1 MKMFRWLAAGVLVI
15 LLAALV
21 LSRTGRVQ
29 PVQSPQP
36 SSAVSPAGRE
46 VAASAVSTA
55 TVGSVVTSI
64 TPIPVTAPHS
74 SINVFENWARA
85 FVQGDGAQR
94 AALLEKVG
102 ELAAARRAEMAA
114 LIRANPQEALHRS
127 LPYSL
132 RQQLPAHV
140 LLQIEQ
146 PVSARGLFRS
156 VCYKPFHAAEDE
168 AHDLGYE
175 VIINGTRYETYTYGA
190 RLQQPAH
197 DSVYL
202 HGVSVMDDAKDR
214 ELLALSDDVARVIT
228 DEQEKQFIAE
238 QGRMQGD
245 TGCDLSRRTIVQ
257 FGDQFYSYCDQSQA
271 EQLNQM
277 LQAAHGMIWG
287 SGAKSHA
294 TENLPIEGFSGTQGI
309 KKLLYI
315 RVLFADDP
323 VPPQSDNG
331 AQATAQANNRY
342 FYEGS
347 YGTVWWESTITP
359 LVRLPQRKNFYGEN
373 PGALLGDAA
382 AGAAL
387 LGYFTSDY
395 YSPHY
400 VLHNTLVQYD
410 FGGLS
415 SGILNASPG
424 ALTHELGHNFG
435 LPHADLWRAHGS
447 QPGPVQP
454 QNLPP
459 WPIDPDSLIGHY
471 DVNAPAILGR
481 GDQPSYEYGNHHDV
495 MGSGGGHF
503 SAMFKNAMEWL
514 PDPFIKRI
522 NGSTTNR
529 IYAFDT
535 PRIDQ
540 GRLYAMRMRKDAS
553 REYWFTYRQG
563 FPNNPWFSN
572 GLEVDWNIAPANPG
586 FSVSLGNNVLLDTTP
601 ESTFAK
607 EDAALVVGRTFH
619 DPQASMHVTPIAIGG
634 GPDASDK
641 WIDVV
646 VQIGSFPGNQVPT
659 LSIESSAVNVPVGTT
674 VNFTASAQDADGD
687 ALAYYWDFGDWTFG
701 ANAPLQSKQFS
712 ATGQFVVR
720 CEVSDMKGG
729 VISRHILVTV
739 GSPATY
745 TISGRVLD
753 TEGNPVQGVRVHNSG
768 TKPDTASPYEGPPL
782 SVIGSTDLF
791 PASVG
796 TYRYGFTDIDGYYII
811 GNNVP
816 DDYVLRAFKFGYS
829 TVPLSFTDPVDVRN
843 GNANEIN
850 FTATKIARV
859 RVAQTLDAFELGGE
873 GNDGIFT
880 ITREGGDFTQDLP
893 VRFSVSGS
901 AFYLRDYTLTAVD
914 TLATNCTITTND
926 GVRIT
931 NCVTST
937 NAIGQAV
944 IPAFQSSIDVHVVPI
959 DNAVGDGDKAVVMTL
974 SLQTNFFRIRT
985 EVTNF
990 FITNGT
996 AITTNSVI
1004 TNRIDRFRVPGWEL
1018 RPSGVSSTPT
1028 WFQTDPTY
1036 VMDQAEATVLIQ
1048 DDDAPAIP
1056 SVLVGSLDTDALESR
1071 GDMAMLIFLRQ
1082 GAPLDEELVVHYALS
1097 GEAVNGEDY
1106 VELPGVIT
1114 IPAGQAFAL
1123 LPITAVNDLFV
1134 EGNET
1139 LSVTVL
1145 PSPEDAYTLSIFGGS
1160 GFAIIVD
1167 DDLPLVNIFSA
1178 ISTVPRNG
1186 GAARVTVSRAG
1197 STDEALTV
1205 NYLVTGT
1212 AESGV
1217 DFNTLA
1223 GSVVIPA
1230 GQLSANI
1237 DVSPIASSPNPL
1249 PRTVTIQLS
1258 DATTYNIY
1266 QQNSATITIFDNN
1279 LPTVTLARTA
1289 ASVNENG
1296 GTAAFVVTRT
1306 GTTNASL
1313 NVFFDVGGSAWE
1325 GSDYASIGTN
1335 IVIPAGSLTAS
1346 INITGLNDPARE
1358 VPDVTGQDTIIVRLR
1373 THSTYNLGGTVNQT
1387 MTITDDEGDSA
1398 LPSVGFMLASS
1409 TVPEDA
1415 GVAMLYLKVTANPA
1429 TNRPIQ
1435 LEYRVTSATA
1445 VPNVNY
1451 VNLFPTG
1458 PDTLTTTGILNIT
1471 HYFPPDP
1478 PPQFFNFENG
1488 IYGIPVQILD
1498 DGVAA
1503 GDKTLTITLFNPTRF
1518 TTNTSLATNTAVM
1531 PPQVFTNFLITRIP
1545 TNAFLGPALSH
1556 TLTIQD
1562 LRTSAVTVTA
1572 LEQRA
1577 YESGPAPARFVFSR
1591 TGSTNVPL
1599 TVAFSLEGTAAIGSD
1614 YSLIGVGPTN
1624 GTVTI
1629 PAGTNAV
1636 IVTLMP
1642 INDPTEEVA
1651 ESVTLTLLERPGYHV
1666 SFGSS
1671 STVII
1676 VSDDGTIQFLSESY
1690 RVSED
1695 GGNAVITVTR
1705 TGGTNLTT
1713 TVDYLFTGGSA
1724 INGVD
1729 YFGTNGILTFPPGET
1744 LRFITVPLVDDTL
1757 VESDETVTLV
1767 LSNATGGVPLGGQN
1781 TATLFIV
1788 NDDTAFEFATS
1799 SFRGNENGTF
1809 GSVDIRRFGV
1819 LTNTDTVTF
1828 TATNGTADAS
1838 DFIASSFPVTFL
1850 PGETN
1855 QTVTVSIT
1863 DDVLF
1868 EGDETVSL
1876 ALSTPSTDTT
1886 LGALS
1891 NATLVIV
1898 DDECQIEFEVAGY
1911 SIIEY
1916 SNFVTLVIRR
1926 VGGTVNSLSVNYA
1939 TSDGTATNGMD
1950 YGAVNATVNFTGDG
1964 FALDTN
1970 GSGAVS
1976 FVPGQSTR
1984 IVTVPITDDVLGE
1997 GSETFT
2003 VTLSDLQTLNPAA
2016 QPGATLL
2023 GTNVT
2028 ATVTIL
2034 DNELPGNVDYEFN
2047 PGAGANA
2054 TVRSV
2059 AQSPRGGLV
2068 EFLDRVVIGGDFTTV
2083 DNFVFNHVARLLP
2096 DGSLDA
2102 SFNPGAGADGNVL
2115 AVAVQPDG
2123 RVLVGGEFTTMNNTN
2138 RVRLARLNGDGKL
2151 DLSFDPG
2158 IDGVNAAV
2166 RAIVIQPDG
2175 RVLIGGDFSQVGG
2188 AARGFVAR
2196 LQTNGVLDSNF
2207 TATVNGNVHALAL
2220 QSDGKILIGG
2230 AFSLVSGASRLS
2242 LARLNAN
2249 GTLDTSFEVGT
2260 GFNGPVHAVAVLAD
2274 GRVLAGGSFS
2284 NYNAV
2289 NIKNLVRLG
2298 ATGLLDNSFKSGTG
2312 PDGSVLSIAPAAA
2325 GRVVIGGEF
2334 LNYNAVPRAGF
2345 ARLTPNGGLDRGFDI
2360 GTGANAP
2367 VRAVVAQENTAIIIG
2382 GDFTLVNGLP
2392 RNRVARIH
2400 GDEFL
2405 DLVGVEYSLSEFSVS
2420 EAGGA
2425 TIRITVQRT
2434 GGTNRAFNVDYYT
2447 ADGTATAPDDY
2458 LSAAGVLSFGAG
2470 ELTKTFDVEVFDDLL
2485 VEGNETVR
2493 LFLTNA
2499 SALVE
2504 LGDLSRSTLVILDSA
2519 RSVYFAASQYT
2530 VDEAGTN
2537 AAITL
2542 IRAGSLEGDV
2552 TITLSTSNLTA
2563 AAGYDYAGFTNL
2575 ITFTNGESLKT
2586 VLLPLI
2592 SDDGDPEYTETLLL
2606 RLGAPG
2612 TVGASIPSSA
2622 VLSIEDNDPGPGLPD
2637 QRFDPGAGA
2646 GRFVRALALQTD
2658 KRLLVGGA
2666 FTNFANSNLNFIARL
2681 DTNGLV
2687 DPSFTPGTGP
2697 NALVS
2702 GIGLSADGHIAIGGA
2717 FSNFNGQAFNRVV
2730 RLTTNGLPDP
2740 FFTQP
2745 MAFDSAINGLVSQVD
2760 GKILVGGAF
2769 KVPASGVARI
2779 RVNGTLDLQFDPSTG
2794 ADGPVNAVA
2803 LQPDGKV
2810 LIGGGFTN
2818 VAGFS
2823 RPRLARLGTNG
2834 ILDVTLP
2841 AVTITNGN
2849 IFALAAAPG
2858 GKILIGG
2865 SFRYVNGV
2873 PRSGIARLNGDGSL
2887 DLTFAPGTGAT
2898 GTVYTV
2904 SVLTNGSVFV
2914 GGDFTSM
2921 NGVPCGRYALL
2932 RENGSVDTQFDA
2944 SVGADNTVFAS
2955 VITPEQQ
2962 VIIGGD
2968 FTTVGGQTRRGVA
2981 RLNVAGQQTL
2991 RFTQVIVVGDT
3002 AMPQINSVP
3011 GGAYVLEGSTNLT
3024 YWLPLSTNVATGVTL
3039 DFNDPSVL
3047 SNSLRFYRARRFGP

>member
-1 MKMFRWLAAGVLVI
+1 MKMFRWLAAGVILI
-15 LLAALV
+15 LLSALALQWHRHV
-21 LSRTGRVQ
+21 PARPSGVDFAS
-29 PVQSPQP
+29 VSSP
-36 SSAVSPAGRE
+36 
-46 VAASAVSTA
+46 VAAGAVVAKAS
-55 TVGSVVTSI
+55 GSSQDQLLASQPGTK
-64 TPIPVTAPHS
+64 TIPETIWAPQGA
-74 SINVFENWARA
+74 FENWAVAFARA
-85 FVQGDGAQR
+85 NEADR
-94 AALLEKVG
+94 PKLLAIG
-102 ELAAARRAEMAA
+102 EEMAAARRAEMVS
-114 LIRANPQEALHRS
+114 LIRANPEAALRRA
-127 LPYSL
+127 LPYSI
-132 RQQLPAHV
+132 RRKLPEHV
-140 LLQIEQ
+140 QLQIEQ
-146 PVSARGLFRS
+146 PLNGRGLFRPLYYTPLRGRES
-156 VCYKPFHAAEDE
+156 EVPPT
-168 AHDLGYE
+168 GYE
-175 VIINGTRYETYTYGA
+175 VVMSGQSFETYTFGA
-190 RLQQPAH
+190 RIYQPARENTYVH
-197 DSVYL
+197 GIFADDDRKNSKVL
-202 HGVSVMDDAKDR
+202 ALAPDAPRFITDAEEKRDLLARGSITAEPVCGVSSQPGPLDQ
-214 ELLALSDDVARVIT
+214 ALVA
-228 DEQEKQFIAE
+228 QFAEKYYAFCQNSHA
-238 QGRMQGD
+238 
-245 TGCDLSRRTIVQ
+245 
-257 FGDQFYSYCDQSQA
+257 DQFNTLLKS
-271 EQLNQM
+271 
-277 LQAAHGMIWG
+277 AHGMLWASGGGASGG
-287 SGAKSHA
+287 SAAPKSHGGPA
-294 TENLPIEGFSGTQGI
+294 SAGPTQGT

-315 RVLFADDP
+315 RVTFADDP
-323 VPPQSDNG
+323 VVPQSDDG
-331 AQATAQANNRY
+331 AQATVKANNRY
-342 FYEGS
+342 FNEGA
-347 YGTVWWESTITP
+347 YGAVWWESTVTP
-359 LVRLPQRKNFYGEN
+359 VIRLPQRKNYYGEN
-373 PGALLGDAA
+373 MSALLSDAA
-382 AGAAL
+382 AGAAE

-400 VLHNTLVQYD
+400 VLCTSMPQWL

-424 ALTHELGHNFG
+424 ALSHELGHNFG
-435 LPHADLWRAHGS
+435 LPHANFWQPEGTL
-447 QPGPVQP
+447 PGPVQP
-454 QNLPP
+454 QNQPP
-459 WPIDPDSLIGHY
+459 YPIDPDSLIGHN
-471 DVNAPAILGR
+471 DLNAPAIVGLNA
-481 GDQPSYEYGNHHDV
+481 DQPSEEYGNPYDV
-495 MGSGGGHF
+495 MGSGTGHF
-503 SAMFKNAMEWL
+503 SAMFKNYMDWL
-514 PDPFIKRI
+514 PDLSIHSI
-522 NGSTTNR
+522 TASITNR

-535 PRIDQ
+535 PRIEQ
-540 GRLYAMRMRKDAS
+540 GRIYAMRMRKDVQ
-553 REYWFTYRQG
+553 REYWFSYRQG
-563 FPNNPWFSN
+563 LPNNPWFSN
-572 GLEVDWNIAPANPG
+572 GLEVDWNYGVESTPG
-586 FSVSLGNNVLLDTTP
+586 VSAGQGNNVLIDTTP
-601 ESTFAK
+601 DTTYGK
-607 EDAALVVGRTFH
+607 QDAALIVGRTLH
-619 DPQASMHVTPIAIGG
+619 DPQASLHVTPVAIGG
-634 GPDASDK
+634 GPDPWDK

-646 VQIGSFPGNQVPT
+646 VNIGPFPGNQAPA
-659 LSIESSAVNVPVGTT
+659 LSLDASSFNVAPGEVVT
-674 VNFTASAQDADGD
+674 FTAAAQDADGD
-687 ALAYYWDFGDWTFG
+687 VLAYHWDFGDWTFG
-701 ANAPLQSKQFS
+701 SNAPVQLKEFN
-712 ATGQFVVR
+712 APGQFVVR
-720 CEVSDMKGG
+720 CEVSDLKGG
-729 VISRHILVTV
+729 VASRHVVVTV
-739 GSPATY
+739 GSPTTH

-753 TEGNPVQGVRVHNSG
+753 SDGLPVQGVRVHNSG
-768 TKPDTASPYEGPPL
+768 VKPASPPPIEGGATNL
-782 SVIGSTDLF
+782 AIAD
-791 PASVG
+791 VG
-796 TYRYGFTDIDGYYII
+796 TYRYGYTDTDGYYVI
-811 GNNVP
+811 GNIP
-816 DDYVLRAFKFGYS
+816 PGSYQARAFIFGYS
-829 TVPLSFTDPVDVRN
+829 TMPLNFNDPVNLNNGDANDV
-843 GNANEIN
+843 N
-850 FTATKIARV
+850 FTATRIARV
-859 RVAQTLDAFELGGE
+859 RVARTLHAFELGGE
-873 GNDGIFT
+873 GSNGVFT
-880 ITREGGDFTQDLP
+880 VSREGGDFTQDLP
-893 VRFSVSGS
+893 VRFRMSGS
-901 AFYLRDYTLTAVD
+901 AAYLTDYTLTAVD
-914 TLATNCTITTND
+914 TQQTNCTYETNGNVIT
-926 GVRIT
+926 T
-931 NCVTST
+931 NCVTT
-937 NAIGQAV
+937 TAAIGQV
-944 IPAFQSSIDVHVVPI
+944 IIPAFQSSIDVQVVPV
-959 DNAVGDGDKAVVMTL
+959 DNAFGDGDRTAVMTL
-974 SLQTNFFRIRT
+974 ALQTNFIRSRL
-985 EVTNF
+985 EVTNILTTNGSVI
-990 FITNGT
+990 ITN
-996 AITTNSVI
+996 SMF

-1018 RPSGVSSTPT
+1018 RPFGPASTLT

-1036 VMDQAEATVLIQ
+1036 VLDQAEAQVVIQ
-1048 DDDAPAIP
+1048 DDDPPSTPIVGITALDPA
-1056 SVLVGSLDTDALESR
+1056 ALESR
-1071 GDMAMLIFLRQ
+1071 GNTATFMVFRF
-1082 GAPLDEELVVHYALS
+1082 GAPLDQALVVHYRME
-1097 GEAVNGEDY
+1097 GEAVNGEDFN
-1106 VELPGVIT
+1106 ELPGTIT
-1114 IPAGQAFAL
+1114 IPAGRRFVL
-1123 LPITAVNDLFV
+1123 LSVAAINDLFV
-1134 EGNET
+1134 EGNEGFFVELT
-1139 LSVTVL
+1139 
-1145 PSPEDAYTLSIFGGS
+1145 PSPNGEYNLGNSGAGGT
-1160 GFAIIVD
+1160 IVD
-1167 DDLPLVNIFSA
+1167 DDLPLVNIYSA
-1178 ISTVPRNG
+1178 ISRVPRNG

-1197 STDEALTV
+1197 SLDQDLVV

-1212 AESGV
+1212 AVSGV
-1217 DFNTLA
+1217 DFNTLP
-1223 GSVVIPA
+1223 GSITIPA
-1230 GQLSANI
+1230 GQLSADINI
-1237 DVSPIASSPNPL
+1237 SPIGSSPNVL
-1249 PRTVTIQLS
+1249 PRTVTLLLS

-1266 QQNSATITIFDNN
+1266 NQNSATITIFDNT
-1279 LPTVTLARTA
+1279 LPTVTLARSA
-1289 ASVNENG
+1289 DSVNENG
-1296 GTAAFVVTRT
+1296 GTATFIVSRT
-1306 GTTNASL
+1306 GPTTNSL
-1313 NVFFDVGGSAWE
+1313 NVFFEAGGSAWE
-1325 GSDYASIGTN
+1325 GIDYANFGTN
-1335 IVIPAGSLTAS
+1335 VVIPAGAASANITLTA
-1346 INITGLNDPARE
+1346 INDAARE
-1358 VPDVTGQDTIIVRLR
+1358 VADTWGNDTVIVRLR
-1373 THSTYNLGGTVNQT
+1373 ANPNYNLGGTINQT
-1387 MTITDDEGDSA
+1387 IRIIDDEPDTA
-1398 LPSVGFMLASS
+1398 LPAVGFMLSRS
-1409 TVPEDA
+1409 TVREDD
-1415 GVAMLYLKVTANPA
+1415 GIVYLWVKVSANPA
-1429 TNRPIQ
+1429 TNRPID
-1435 LEYRVTSATA
+1435 LEYRVTAGTA

-1451 VNLFPTG
+1451 LNAFQPS
-1458 PDTLTTTGILNIT
+1458 LTTTGFLRIT
-1471 HYFPPDP
+1471 HYFAPDP
-1478 PPQFFNFENG
+1478 LPQFYRFENG
-1488 IYGIPVQILD
+1488 VYPVPVQVLN
-1498 DGVAA
+1498 DGVAS
-1503 GDKTLTITLFNPTRF
+1503 GDKTLTITIFPPTRYV
-1518 TTNTSLATNTAVM
+1518 TNTSLATNMGTVY
-1531 PPQVFTNFLITRIP
+1531 TNFLITHLP
-1545 TNAFLGPALSH
+1545 TNAYVGPAASH

-1562 LRTSAVTVTA
+1562 VKTTVVSITA
-1572 LEQRA
+1572 LSTLA
-1577 YESGPAPARFVFSR
+1577 YEAGSAPAQLLVSRSGPADAS
-1591 TGSTNVPL
+1591 L
-1599 TVAFSLEGTAAIGSD
+1599 TVAFSVEGSAASGSD
-1614 YSLIGVGPTN
+1614 YFALGTN

-1636 IVTLMP
+1636 LLTLTP
-1642 INDPTEEVA
+1642 IDDPTEEID
-1651 ESVTLTLLERPGYHV
+1651 ESVIVRLLERPGYQLGA
-1666 SFGSS
+1666 SQ
-1671 STVII
+1671 TQITI
-1676 VSDDGTIQFLSESY
+1676 VSDDGTIQFLAESY

-1695 GGNAVITVTR
+1695 GGNAVVTVAR

-1729 YFGTNGILTFPPGET
+1729 YYGTNGTLTFPPGET
-1744 LRFITVPLVDDTL
+1744 LQFITVPLVDDPL
-1757 VESDETVTLV
+1757 VEPDETVMLV

-1788 NDDTAFEFATS
+1788 NDDTAFEFAAS
-1799 SFRGNENGTF
+1799 SFRGNENGTL
-1809 GSVDIRRFGV
+1809 GPVDIRRFGV

-1876 ALSTPSTDTT
+1876 TLSAPSAGTT
-1886 LGALS
+1886 LNIQS

-1916 SNFVTLVIRR
+1916 SNFVSLVIRR
-1926 VGGTVNSLSVNYA
+1926 VGGTVNPLSVNYA
-1939 TSDGTATNGMD
+1939 TSDGTATNGLD
-1950 YGAVNATVNFTGDG
+1950 YGAVNASVNFTGDH
-1964 FALDTN
+1964 FETDTN

-2016 QPGATLL
+2016 LPGATLL

-2059 AQSPRGGLV
+2059 AQAPRGGLV

-2138 RVRLARLNGDGKL
+2138 RLRLARLNGDGKL
-2151 DLSFDPG
+2151 DLSFDLG
-2158 IDGVNAAV
+2158 INGVNAAV

-2175 RVLIGGDFSQVGG
+2175 RVLIGGEFSQVSGV
-2188 AARGFVAR
+2188 ARSFVAR
-2196 LQTNGVLDSNF
+2196 LETNGVLDTNF
-2207 TATVNGNVHALAL
+2207 AANVNGNIHAMAL
-2220 QSDGKILIGG
+2220 QPDGKILIGG

-2312 PDGSVLSIAPAAA
+2312 PDGSVFSIAPAAA

-2334 LNYNAVPRAGF
+2334 LHYNAVPRAGF

-2382 GDFTLVNGLP
+2382 GDFTVVNGLP

-2434 GGTNRAFNVDYYT
+2434 GGTNRAFNVEYYT

-2519 RSVYFAASQYT
+2519 RSVYFAASQYS

-2586 VLLPLI
+2586 VLLPFI
-2592 SDDGDPEYTETLLL
+2592 SDDGEPEYTETLLL

-2612 TVGASIPSSA
+2612 SVGASIPSSA
-2622 VLSIEDNDPGPGLPD
+2622 VLSIEDNDPGPGFPD
-2637 QRFDPGAGA
+2637 ERFNPGAGA
-2646 GRFVRALALQTD
+2646 SRFVRALALQTD

-2666 FTNFANSNLNFIARL
+2666 FTNFANSNLNFLARL

-2687 DPSFTPGTGP
+2687 DPTFTPGTGP

-2702 GIGLSADGHIAIGGA
+2702 GIGLSTDGHIAIGGA

-2745 MAFDSAINGLVSQVD
+2745 MAFDSAINGLVSQAD

-2779 RVNGTLDLQFDPSTG
+2779 RINGTLDLQFDPSTG

-2818 VAGFS
+2818 VAGFP

-2834 ILDVTLP
+2834 LLDVTLP

-2887 DLTFAPGTGAT
+2887 DLSFAPGTGAT

-2962 VIIGGD
+2962 IIIGGD
-2968 FTTVGGQTRRGVA
+2968 FTTVGGQPRRGVA

-2991 RFTQVIVVGDT
+2991 RFTQVIVVGNT

-3011 GGAYVLEGSTNLT
+3011 GSAYVLEGSTNLT

-3039 DFNDPSVL
+3039 DFNDPGVL

>member
-1 MKMFRWLAAGVLVI
+1 MKMFRWLAAGAIII
-15 LLAALV
+15 LLAAFV
-21 LSRTGRVQ
+21 LQRYRHVPSTLAEADSA
-29 PVQSPQP
+29 SPD
-36 SSAVSPAGRE
+36 SSVSADM
-46 VAASAVSTA
+46 AASQASVKAPEQALASQTESKAIPGTVWTPQDAFEFWAV
-55 TVGSVVTSI
+55 
-64 TPIPVTAPHS
+64 
-74 SINVFENWARA
+74 A
-85 FVQGDGAQR
+85 FAQANEADR
-94 AALLEKVG
+94 RALLANVE
-102 ELAAARRAEMAA
+102 EMATARRAEMVSLIRSNPEAA
-114 LIRANPQEALHRS
+114 LRRA
-127 LPYSL
+127 LPYSI
-132 RQQLPAHV
+132 RRKLPEHV
-140 LLQIEQ
+140 QLQIEQ
-146 PVSARGLFRS
+146 PLNGRGLFRPLYYTPLRGRES
-156 VCYKPFHAAEDE
+156 EVPPT
-168 AHDLGYE
+168 GYE
-175 VIINGTRYETYTYGA
+175 VVLNGQSFETHTFGA
-190 RLQQPAH
+190 RVHQPPRE
-197 DSVYL
+197 STYV
-202 HGVSVMDDAKDR
+202 HGIFADDDQKKSKV
-214 ELLALSDDVARVIT
+214 LALSPDAPRFVTDAEEKKDLLARGSVTAEPVCGVSSQSKPLDQALVA
-228 DEQEKQFIAE
+228 QFAEKYYAFCQSSHA
-238 QGRMQGD
+238 
-245 TGCDLSRRTIVQ
+245 
-257 FGDQFYSYCDQSQA
+257 DQF
-271 EQLNQM
+271 NTM
-277 LQAAHGMIWG
+277 LKSAHGMLWASGGGASAG
-287 SGAKSHA
+287 SAVPKSHGGGVSSS
-294 TENLPIEGFSGTQGI
+294 PTQGT

-315 RVLFADDP
+315 RVTFADDP
-323 VPPQSDNG
+323 VVPQSDDN
-331 AQATAQANNRY
+331 AQATVKANNRY
-342 FYEGS
+342 FNEGA
-347 YGTVWWESTITP
+347 YGTVWWESTVTP
-359 LVRLPQRKNFYGEN
+359 VIRLPQRKNFYGESMS
-373 PGALLGDAA
+373 ALLSDAA
-382 AGAAL
+382 AGAAE

-400 VLHNTLVQYD
+400 VLCTSMPQWL

-424 ALTHELGHNFG
+424 ALSHELGHNFG
-435 LPHADLWRAHGS
+435 LPHANFWQPEGTL
-447 QPGPVQP
+447 PGPVQP
-454 QNLPP
+454 QNQPP
-459 WPIDPDSLIGHY
+459 YPIDPDSLIGHN
-471 DVNAPAILGR
+471 DLNAPAIVGLNT
-481 GDQPSYEYGNHHDV
+481 DQPSEEYGNPYDV
-495 MGSGGGHF
+495 MGSGTGHF
-503 SAMFKNAMEWL
+503 SAMFKNYMDWL
-514 PDPFIKRI
+514 PDLSIHSI
-522 NGSTTNR
+522 TSSVTNR

-535 PRIDQ
+535 PRIEQ
-540 GRLYAMRMRKDAS
+540 GRIYAMRMRKDVL
-553 REYWFTYRQG
+553 REYWFSYRQG
-563 FPNNPWFSN
+563 LPNNPWFSN
-572 GLEVDWNIAPANPG
+572 GLEVDWNYGVESTPG
-586 FSVSLGNNVLLDTTP
+586 VGVGQGNNVLIDTTP
-601 ESTFAK
+601 DTTYGK
-607 EDAALVVGRTFH
+607 QDAALIVGRTLH
-619 DPQASMHVTPIAIGG
+619 DPQANLHVTPVAIGG
-634 GPDASDK
+634 GPDPWDK

-646 VQIGSFPGNQVPT
+646 VNVGTFPGNQVPT
-659 LSIESSAVNVPVGTT
+659 LSLNASSLNVAPGAVVT
-674 VNFTASAQDADGD
+674 FTAAAQDSDGD
-687 ALAYYWDFGDWTFG
+687 VLAYHWDFGDWTFG
-701 ANAPLQSKQFS
+701 SNAPVQFKEFN
-712 ATGQFVVR
+712 AAGQFVVR
-720 CEVSDMKGG
+720 CEVSDLKGG
-729 VISRHILVTV
+729 VASRHLVVTV
-739 GSPATY
+739 GSPTTH

-753 TEGNPVQGVRVHNSG
+753 ADGIPVQGVRVHNSG
-768 TKPDTASPYEGPPL
+768 VKPANPPPIEGGATNL
-782 SVIGSTDLF
+782 VIAD
-791 PASVG
+791 VG
-796 TYRYGFTDIDGYYII
+796 TYRYGYTDTDGYYVI
-811 GNNVP
+811 GNIP
-816 DDYVLRAFKFGYS
+816 PGSYQARAFIFGCS
-829 TVPLSFTDPVDVRN
+829 TMPLNFNDPVNLNNGDANDV
-843 GNANEIN
+843 N
-850 FTATKIARV
+850 FTATRIARV
-859 RVAQTLDAFELGGE
+859 RVAQTLHAFELGGG
-873 GNDGIFT
+873 GNDGVFT
-880 ITREGGDFTQDLP
+880 VSREGGDFTQDLP
-893 VRFSVSGS
+893 VRFRVSGS
-901 AFYLRDYTLTAVD
+901 AAYLSDYTLAACTFETNGDVI
-914 TLATNCTITTND
+914 TTNCTTFTN
-926 GVRIT
+926 
-931 NCVTST
+931 S
-937 NAIGQAV
+937 IGQII
-944 IPAFQSSIDVHVVPI
+944 IPAFQSSVDVQVVPI
-959 DNAVGDGDKAVVMTL
+959 DNALGDGGRTVVMTL
-974 SLQTNFFRIRT
+974 MLQTNFIRSRLEIT
-985 EVTNF
+985 NILTTNGSVIVTNSMF
-990 FITNGT
+990 
-996 AITTNSVI
+996 

-1018 RPSGVSSTPT
+1018 RPVGPASTLT

-1036 VMDQAEATVLIQ
+1036 VLDQAEAQVVIQ
-1048 DDDAPAIP
+1048 DDDPPATP
-1056 SVLVGSLDTDALESR
+1056 TVGIAALDPAALESR
-1071 GDMAMLIFLRQ
+1071 GDTATFMVFRF
-1082 GAPLDEELVVHYALS
+1082 GAPLDQDLVVHYSLE
-1097 GEAVNGEDY
+1097 GEAVNGEDFN
-1106 VELPGVIT
+1106 ELPGSIT
-1114 IPAGQAFAL
+1114 IPAGRQFVL
-1123 LPITAVNDLFV
+1123 LPVAAINDLFV
-1134 EGNET
+1134 EGNEPFFVE
-1139 LSVTVL
+1139 LS
-1145 PSPEDAYTLSIFGGS
+1145 PSPNGEYNIGNIGATGV
-1160 GFAIIVD
+1160 IVD
-1167 DDLPLVNIFSA
+1167 DDLPLVNIYSA
-1178 ISTVPRNG
+1178 ISRVPRNG
-1186 GAARVTVSRAG
+1186 GAARITVSRAG
-1197 STDEALTV
+1197 SLDQDLVV

-1212 AESGV
+1212 AVSGV
-1217 DFNTLA
+1217 DFNTLP
-1223 GSVVIPA
+1223 GSVTIPA
-1230 GQLSANI
+1230 GQLSADINI
-1237 DVSPIASSPNPL
+1237 SPIASSPNLL
-1249 PRTVTIQLS
+1249 PCTVTLLLS

-1266 QQNSATITIFDNN
+1266 NQNSATITIFDNT
-1279 LPTVTLARTA
+1279 LPTVTLARSGD
-1289 ASVNENG
+1289 SVNENG
-1296 GTAAFVVTRT
+1296 GTATFTVTRT
-1306 GTTNASL
+1306 GSTTNSL

-1325 GSDYASIGTN
+1325 GIDYANLGTN
-1335 IVIPAGSLTAS
+1335 VVIPAGAASANITLTA
-1346 INITGLNDPARE
+1346 INDPARE
-1358 VPDVTGQDTIIVRLR
+1358 VADTWGNDTVIVRLR
-1373 THSTYNLGGTVNQT
+1373 ADTNYNLGGTINQT
-1387 MTITDDEGDSA
+1387 MRIIDDESDTA
-1398 LPSVGFMLASS
+1398 LPAVGFMLSRS
-1409 TVPEDA
+1409 TVREDD
-1415 GVAMLYLKVTANPA
+1415 GIVYLWVKVSANPA
-1429 TNRPIQ
+1429 TNRPID
-1435 LEYRVTSATA
+1435 LEYRVTAGSA

-1451 VNLFPTG
+1451 LNVFP
-1458 PDTLTTTGILNIT
+1458 PSLTTTGFLRIT
-1471 HYFPPDP
+1471 HYFAPDP
-1478 PPQFFNFENG
+1478 LPQFYRYENG
-1488 IYGIPVQILD
+1488 VYPVPVQVLN

-1503 GDKTLTITLFNPTRF
+1503 GDKTLTITIFPPTRYV
-1518 TTNTSLATNTAVM
+1518 TNTSLATNMGTIY
-1531 PPQVFTNFLITRIP
+1531 TNFLITHLP
-1545 TNAFLGPALSH
+1545 TNAFVGPAASH

-1562 LRTSAVTVTA
+1562 VKTPAVSITA
-1572 LEQRA
+1572 LSTLA
-1577 YESGPAPARFVFSR
+1577 YEAGSMPAQLLVSRSGPTAA
-1591 TGSTNVPL
+1591 PL
-1599 TVAFSLEGTAAIGSD
+1599 TVTFSVEGSAASGSD
-1614 YSLIGVGPTN
+1614 YFALGTN

-1636 IVTLMP
+1636 LLALTP
-1642 INDPTEEVA
+1642 IDDPTEEID
-1651 ESVTLTLLERPGYHV
+1651 ESVIIRLLERPGYQLGA
-1666 SFGSS
+1666 SQAQI
-1671 STVII
+1671 TI

-1729 YFGTNGILTFPPGET
+1729 YYGTNGTLTFPPGDT
-1744 LRFITVPLVDDTL
+1744 LQFITVPLVDDPL

-1799 SFRGNENGTF
+1799 SFRGNENGTI
-1809 GSVDIRRFGV
+1809 GSVDIRRVGV

-1863 DDVLF
+1863 DDILF

-1876 ALSTPSTDTT
+1876 TLSTPSADTT

-1939 TSDGTATNGMD
+1939 TSDGTATNGLD
-1950 YGAVNATVNFTGDG
+1950 YGAVNATVEFLGDR
-1964 FALDTN
+1964 FETDTN
-1970 GSGAVS
+1970 GSGVVS

-2016 QPGATLL
+2016 LPGATLL

-2096 DGSLDA
+2096 DGSLDS
-2102 SFNPGAGADGNVL
+2102 SFNPGAGADDNVL

-2138 RVRLARLNGDGKL
+2138 RLRLARLNGDGKL

-2166 RAIVIQPDG
+2166 RAIVIQSDG
-2175 RVLIGGDFSQVGG
+2175 RVLIGGEFSQVSGV
-2188 AARGFVAR
+2188 ARSFVAR
-2196 LQTNGVLDSNF
+2196 LETNGVLDTNF
-2207 TATVNGNVHALAL
+2207 AANVNGNIHAMAL
-2220 QSDGKILIGG
+2220 QPDGKILIGG

-2242 LARLNAN
+2242 LARLNVN

-2298 ATGLLDNSFKSGTG
+2298 ATGVLDNSFKSGTG
-2312 PDGSVLSIAPAAA
+2312 PDGAVLSIAPAAA

-2345 ARLTPNGGLDRGFDI
+2345 ARLTPNGGVDRGFDI

-2382 GDFTLVNGLP
+2382 GDFTVVNGLP

-2420 EAGGA
+2420 EAGGS

-2434 GGTNRAFNVDYYT
+2434 GGTNRAFNVEYYT

-2504 LGDLSRSTLVILDSA
+2504 LGDLSRSTLLILDSA
-2519 RSVYFAASQYT
+2519 RSVYFAASQYS

-2586 VLLPLI
+2586 VLLPFI
-2592 SDDGDPEYTETLLL
+2592 SDDGEPEYTETLLL
-2606 RLGAPG
+2606 RLGEPG
-2612 TVGASIPSSA
+2612 TVGASVPSSA
-2622 VLSIEDNDPGPGLPD
+2622 VLSILDNDPGPGFPD
-2637 QRFDPGAGA
+2637 ERFNPGAGA
-2646 GRFVRALALQTD
+2646 SRFVRALALQTD

-2666 FTNFANSNLNFIARL
+2666 FTNFANSNLNFLARL

-2687 DPSFTPGTGP
+2687 DPTFTPGTGP

-2702 GIGLSADGHIAIGGA
+2702 GIGLSTDGHIAIGGA

-2730 RLTTNGLPDP
+2730 RLTTNGLADP

-2745 MAFDSAINGLVSQVD
+2745 LAFDSAINGLVSQAD

-2779 RVNGTLDLQFDPSTG
+2779 RINGTLDLQFDPSTG

-2818 VAGFS
+2818 VAGFP

-2865 SFRYVNGV
+2865 SFRYVNGQ
-2873 PRSGIARLNGDGSL
+2873 PRSGVARLNGDGSL
-2887 DLTFAPGTGAT
+2887 DLSFNPGAGAT

-2904 SVLTNGSVFV
+2904 SVLTNGSVFI
-2914 GGDFTSM
+2914 GGDFTTVD
-2921 NGVPCGRYALL
+2921 GLPCGRYALL
-2932 RENGSVDTQFDA
+2932 RENGSVETQFDA
-2944 SVGADNTVFAS
+2944 SVGADNIVFAS

-2968 FTTVGGQTRRGVA
+2968 FTTVGGQPRRGVA
-2981 RLNVAGQQTL
+2981 RLNMVNDQLL
-2991 RFTQVIVVGDT
+2991 RFTQIVAEGGSVWLRL
-3002 AMPQINSVP
+3002 NSIP
-3011 GGAYVLEGSTNLT
+3011 GNAYILEGSADFSQWFSIKTNAVSGT
-3024 YWLPLSTNVATGVTL
+3024 TWDFYDPIAPTNGH
-3039 DFNDPSVL
+3039 
-3047 SNSLRFYRARRFGP
+3047 RFYRARRFGP